1 MSWCMESAIFCFLW
15 ESNELIFNP
24 HSNPVKISRNLLLSL
39 EMRKQKVGERLS
51 QFTKI
56 TQIIRAAP
64 RTALQHPGVID
75 NEEPD

>member
-1 MSWCMESAIFCFLW
+1 MSCCMESAIFCFLW

-56 TQIIRAAP
+56 TQIRAAP